1 MSHDQLYSHLEE
13 YFVSHQLIFPN
24 QMEAGNN
31 QHRDVAN
38 QLDVLKESL
47 NTAQTKIAGY
57 DWALQN
63 QYQMIMNLAEDVK
76 VLK

>member
-13 YFVSHQLIFPN
+13 YLVSHQLIFPN

-47 NTAQTKIAGY
+47 NTAQTKI

-76 VLK
+76 VLKGKE